1 MRWIAMARR
10 WPLALA
16 FGSTLAMAKPIAF
29 QDGWT
34 VMAEYGTD
42 TMREAQVFY
51 APKYWWSGGLS
62 FTRITAHDKRFER
75 DIPNVQLNYLVKR
88 WNLPAAQ
95 ANAFVWAGVGSARG
109 YDTVE
114 MDTGG
119 HQHIPGVVEVERV
132 RFSGVTTPHYGG
144 QVDYETR
151 SVYTSLK
158 TDWFRNSRFSHRV
171 DTLQLGIAP
180 YEHDYEDLAVWFLVQ
195 ARRITGD
202 VMDRRTEWIPMVRLF
217 KGNFWIEA
225 GANRDKRAQLMLMMN
240 F

>member
-1 MRWIAMARR
+1 MSYTISARR
-10 WPLALA
+10 SLASAVLCVPLVAA
-16 FGSTLAMAKPIAF
+16 AKPIAF

-34 VMAEYGTD
+34 VMGEVGTD

-75 DIPNVQLNYLVKR
+75 DIPNVQLNYLVHR
-88 WNLPAAQ
+88 WNMPAAQ
-95 ANAFVWAGVGSARG
+95 ANAFVWGGLGSARG

-114 MDTGG
+114 APGGG
-119 HQHIPGVVEVERV
+119 HDHVPGTVERV
-132 RFSGVTTPHYGG
+132 RFSGVATSHAGG

-151 SVYTSLK
+151 RIYTSLK
-158 TDWFRNSRFSHRV
+158 TDWFRSSRFRHRV
-171 DTLQLGIAP
+171 DTLQLGVAP
-180 YEHDYEDLAVWFLVQ
+180 YEHDYEDVAVWFVVQ
-195 ARRITGD
+195 ARRVSGD
-202 VMDRRTEWIPMVRLF
+202 VMERGTEWIPMVRLF

-225 GANRDKRAQLMLMMN
+225 GANRDKRAQLMVMMN

>member
-1 MRWIAMARR
+1 MPFMNCACRG
-10 WPLALA
+10 LALA
-16 FGSTLAMAKPIAF
+16 ALLAPFAAVAKPIAF

-34 VMAEYGTD
+34 VMGEYGTN

-62 FTRITAHDKRFER
+62 VTRLTAHDKRFER
-75 DIPNVQLNYLVKR
+75 DIPNVQLNYLVHR

-95 ANAFVWAGVGSARG
+95 ANAFVWGGLGSARG

-114 MDTGG
+114 APAGG
-119 HQHIPGVVEVERV
+119 HAHVPGTLERQ
-132 RFSGVTTPHYGG
+132 RFSGVTTPHVGG

-151 SVYTSLK
+151 RIYTSLK
-158 TDWFRNSRFSHRV
+158 TDWFRSSRFSHRV
-171 DTLQLGIAP
+171 DTLQLGVAP
-180 YEHDYEDLAVWFLVQ
+180 YEHDYEDWALWFVLQ
-195 ARRITGD
+195 GRRITGD
-202 VMDRRTEWIPMVRLF
+202 VMDMRTEWVPMLRLF

-225 GANRDKRAQLMLMMN
+225 GANRDGRAQLMVMMN